1 MRGNQ
6 RCGLESD
13 QGHWRPCL
21 DLRLDRHGDGP
32 RVAGHPGGARQWLSP
47 EPELGPRRG
56 DRTGFLHRNALD
68 LHLQRLLILQR
79 ARKGEQNLPPLLTCR
94 DMLEFAT
101 TAGAQCAN
109 LDTKVGTLTPGK
121 EADIVMLRADRL
133 DVWPLNNA
141 PMAVVNL
148 MNPGHVDTV
157 FIAGKVMKW
166 RGNLVGVDVAR
177 VLRLVEEARDAV
189 VRRAGFQMNLLG

>member
-1 MRGNQ
+1 
-6 RCGLESD
+6 
-13 QGHWRPCL
+13 
-21 DLRLDRHGDGP
+21 
-32 RVAGHPGGARQWLSP
+32 
-47 EPELGPRRG
+47 
-56 DRTGFLHRNALD
+56 
-68 LHLQRLLILQR
+68 
-79 ARKGEQNLPPLLTCR
+79 
-94 DMLEFAT
+94 MLEFAT